1 MKTTVPETLF
11 NNDAGLRLSTLL
23 KKSLGLQLH
32 QAPATPGLSLFLD
45 VGVCYM

>member
-11 NNDAGLRLSTLL
+11 NNDAGLRPSTLL

-32 QAPATPGLSLFLD
+32 QTPATPALSLFLD